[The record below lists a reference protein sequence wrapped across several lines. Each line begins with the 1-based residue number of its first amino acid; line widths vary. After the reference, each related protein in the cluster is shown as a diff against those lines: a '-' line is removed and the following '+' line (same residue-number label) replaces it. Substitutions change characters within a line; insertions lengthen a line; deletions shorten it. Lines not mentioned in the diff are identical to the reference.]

1 MRFSAEH
8 RFEGSAAA
16 VGEVLSD
23 AGFYSTLDLP
33 DLARPV
39 LLESSRDGDKTRL
52 VFRYEFVGSL
62 DPLARRLL
70 GSHRLAWRQQIE
82 VDHTS
87 ESGDLSFAAEAD
99 PKRLHGSADFV
110 LTADQQW
117 VTRRLSGELVVAV
130 PLIGATAERKIVPGL
145 LRRLDIEAEA
155 VQQRL
160 RGNPE

>member
-16 VGEVLSD
+16 VAEVLSD
-23 AGFYSTLDLP
+23 PGFYETLDLP

-52 VFRYEFVGSL
+52 VFRYEFVGTL

-70 GSHRLAWRQQIE
+70 GSHRLAWRQQ
-82 VDHTS
+82 VVFDHQS
-87 ESGDLSFAAEAD
+87 ESGELSFAAEAD
-99 PKRLHGSADFV
+99 TKRLHGSADFV
-110 LTADQQW
+110 LTSDQQW

-130 PLIGATAERKIVPGL
+130 PLIGATAERKIMPGL

-160 RGNPE
+160 RSNPG

>member
-8 RFEGSAAA
+8 RFEGSTAA
-16 VGEVLSD
+16 VADVLSD
-23 AGFYSTLDLP
+23 PGFYETLDLP

-39 LLESSRDGDKTRL
+39 LLESSRDGGKTRL

-70 GSHRLAWRQQIE
+70 GSHRLAWRQQ
-82 VDHTS
+82 VVFDHGS
-87 ESGDLSFAAEAD
+87 ESGELSFAAEAD

-110 LTADQQW
+110 LAADHQW
-117 VTRRLSGELVVAV
+117 VTRRLSGDLVVAV
-130 PLIGATAERKIVPGL
+130 PLIGATAERKILPGL

-160 RGNPE
+160 RTEPG

>member
-8 RFEGSAAA
+8 RFEGTAAA
-16 VGEVLSD
+16 VGDVLSD
-23 AGFYSTLDLP
+23 PGFYATLDLP

-39 LLESSRDGDKTRL
+39 LLENSREGDKTRL
-52 VFRYEFVGSL
+52 AFRYEFVGSL

-70 GSHRLAWRQQIE
+70 GSHRLYWRQDIV
-82 VDHTS
+82 VDHQG
-87 ESGDLSFAAEAD
+87 ESGQLSFAAEAD

-110 LTADQQW
+110 LTTDQQW
-117 VTRRLSGELVVAV
+117 VTRRLSGELIVAV

-160 RGNPE
+160 RAHPE

>member
-16 VGEVLSD
+16 VADVLSD
-23 AGFYSTLDLP
+23 PGFYTTLDLP

-39 LLESSRDGDKTRL
+39 LLESSRDGDRIRL

-70 GSHRLAWRQQIE
+70 GSHRLAWRQQIV
-82 VDHTS
+82 VDHRA
-87 ESGDLSFAAEAD
+87 ESGELSFSAEAD
-99 PKRLHGSADFV
+99 PKRLHGNADFV
-110 LTADQQW
+110 LTSDQQW
-117 VTRRLSGELVVAV
+117 VTRRLSGQLVVAV
-130 PLIGATAERKIVPGL
+130 PLIGAAAERKIVPGL

-155 VQQRL
+155 VRQQL
-160 RGNPE
+160 RGNPG